1 MAKPV
6 QKAFRYIVVYDI
18 KGPNEKDA
26 MRRRKRFHYRF
37 KQFMTP
43 IQRSVME
50 GGLTP
55 TEVDA
60 AIGLA
65 AELIEPAMDTVKF
78 YRQQASTKKEAP
90 VAVLGTAT
98 KLKLSDLAKKAGKKK
113 KAPKKNAG
121 LTRRQRARTRRNGQ
135 SELLWNG
142 TGKTYGWRLYR
153 DPDGKM
159 RFIYTGGIAR
169 YPKWRAIPESKV
181 PKKVI
186 AAVEKAMRRRN
197 GRR

>member
-18 KGPNEKDA
+18 RGPNEKIA

-50 GGLTP
+50 GALTP
-55 TEVDA
+55 ADVKA

-65 AELIEPAMDTVKF
+65 AELIEPTMDTVKF
-78 YRQQASTKKEAP
+78 YRQQATTKKEAP
-90 VAVLGTAT
+90 VAVLGTAK
-98 KLKLSDLAKKAGKKK
+98 KLTLSDLTKKK
-113 KAPKKNAG
+113 GPKKNAG
-121 LTRRQRARTRRNGQ
+121 LTRRQRARMRRNGQ

-142 TGKTYGWRLYR
+142 TGSTYGWRLYR

-159 RFIYTGGIAR
+159 RFIYTGRSSR
-169 YPKWRAIPESKV
+169 YPYFRAIPESKV
-181 PKKVI
+181 PKKVL